1 MLSSKRDLPVSN
13 RQSDAS
19 ATPVRLGPRTSD
31 FVPASPPLLD
41 EAPTPFLGRAFGHV
55 RRIGRYAIVQGLVQI
70 VAFASGILLVRWLP
84 QREYAFFTI
93 ANAMQATLMLLA
105 DIGIS
110 VGLISIGGRVWQ
122 DRHRFGELINTG
134 LGLRRKLAAI
144 AAIIVAPILYAML
157 AKNGASQIY
166 TLLLIVFVL
175 AGFSIQLSIDI
186 FSVVPRLHSDISR
199 IQKID
204 FTCAIVRLLLIVGLI
219 FMLATA
225 GLAVAIAS
233 ATFLLQYFLLRSYAA
248 KVVDLNANE
257 NAEDRSEIV
266 RLIKSLA
273 ANAIFYCFQGQI
285 TVFLISFFARHAESV
300 AEVGALGRLAMI
312 FTVLMN
318 MLTNIFVPAFA
329 RCQDKAKLLWLYAA
343 IAGGVILFSAI
354 VLAGAAFFPDQFL
367 FILGNRYAHLH
378 RELVLM
384 VGVAV
389 VTALAGTLWMLNS
402 AKAWI
407 SGAWLYIPLTL
418 ATQIALVPFTDFSSV
433 ASVLIFNL
441 ISAVPSLLLNLAL
454 TFFGF
459 RKFAPASA

>member
-19 ATPVRLGPRTSD
+19 ATPVRLAPRTSD

-134 LGLRRKLAAI
+134 LGLRRKLAAV

-166 TLLLIVFVL
+166 ILLLIVFVL

-273 ANAIFYCFQGQI
+273 ANAIFYCCQGQI

-329 RCQDKAKLLWLYAA
+329 RCQDKTKLRWL
-343 IAGGVILFSAI
+343 
-354 VLAGAAFFPDQFL
+354 
-367 FILGNRYAHLH
+367 
-378 RELVLM
+378 
-384 VGVAV
+384 
-389 VTALAGTLWMLNS
+389 
-402 AKAWI
+402 
-407 SGAWLYIPLTL
+407 
-418 ATQIALVPFTDFSSV
+418 
-433 ASVLIFNL
+433 
-441 ISAVPSLLLNLAL
+441 
-454 TFFGF
+454 
-459 RKFAPASA
+459 